1 MDKSLRFSMLLFR
14 LFKFKYGH
22 ATEIREFWGI
32 CHENV
37 PVSQQ
42 ICKKNTKKFGWKQN
56 MLYVCNINVIKMT
69 FSVREKNK
77 NLIIMPMKKKS
88 IIILCSVAAIFAIG
102 LITSFFVDWPVD
114 LNEADGDIAKAA
126 RFSREQVSEKLTNME
141 ELLQTDS
148 AFKGGIVA
156 AQVVMQTRA
165 VQFGTLIDMSNE
177 VAGNIPAFAEVL
189 KEMNANSEMVNNV
202 ASSLA
207 ESAEKLNAALGGEE
221 CPDLAQSTIN
231 ASLAYTTLQ
240 KQNNL
245 ATRFIDTTDKY
256 LETAQGDDRL
266 KFVRDQWLEYQQM
279 TAALEGDKASA
290 EALAKKGN
298 LLSGEKALA
307 AVANFDIAER
317 LVVLQS
323 CELAQAMK
331 LPNQIGSVIRPK
343 VLDNEISKLC
353 NAQQEVLAHRKIDP
367 HNAQQ
372 EVLAHRKIDPHNAQQ
387 EVLAHRKIDPHN
399 ALVISNASRVMEAF
413 NSALSNV
420 ANNPALNQSQ
430 NIGLSLVIGNVI
442 SQTAA
447 ASNSVKLNKKGPK
460 IES

>member
-1 MDKSLRFSMLLFR
+1 
-14 LFKFKYGH
+14 
-22 ATEIREFWGI
+22 
-32 CHENV
+32 
-37 PVSQQ
+37 
-42 ICKKNTKKFGWKQN
+42 
-56 MLYVCNINVIKMT
+56 
-69 FSVREKNK
+69 
-77 NLIIMPMKKKS
+77 MKKKG
-88 IIILCSVAAIFAIG
+88 IILCTLVGICAIG
-102 LITSFFVDWPVD
+102 LISSFFIDWPVD
-114 LNEADGDIAKAA
+114 FHSADGDIAKAA
-126 RFSREQVSEKLTNME
+126 KFSREQAFKDLSNME

-165 VQFGTLIDMSNE
+165 VQFATLVDMSNE

-189 KEMNANSEMVNNV
+189 KDMNAQRELVENV

-207 ESAEKLNAALGGEE
+207 ESAEKLNAALDGKE

-245 ATRFIDTTDKY
+245 ATRFIETTDKY
-256 LETAQGDDRL
+256 LETAQGDDKL
-266 KFVRDQWLEYQQM
+266 KLVRDQWLEYQQM
-279 TAALEGDKASA
+279 TAALDGDNTSA

-343 VLDNEISKLC
+343 VLNTEISKLC
-353 NAQQEVLAHRKIDP
+353 NAQQEVLARGPKIDPHNAQKEVLAGRKIDP
-367 HNAQQ
+367 HNAQKD
-372 EVLAHRKIDPHNAQQ
+372 VLAG
-387 EVLAHRKIDPHN
+387 RKIDPHN
-399 ALVISNASRVMEAF
+399 ALMLSSGSKVMEAF
-413 NSALSNV
+413 NSALSNNSV
-420 ANNPALNQSQ
+420 LNQSQ
-430 NIGLSLVIGNVI
+430 NIALSLVIGNVI

-447 ASNSVKLNKKGPK
+447 NNSVMLNKKGPK
-460 IES
+460 IDP

>member
-1 MDKSLRFSMLLFR
+1 
-14 LFKFKYGH
+14 
-22 ATEIREFWGI
+22 
-32 CHENV
+32 
-37 PVSQQ
+37 
-42 ICKKNTKKFGWKQN
+42 
-56 MLYVCNINVIKMT
+56 
-69 FSVREKNK
+69 
-77 NLIIMPMKKKS
+77 MKKKS

-102 LITSFFVDWPVD
+102 LITSYFVDWPVE

-126 RFSREQVSEKLTNME
+126 RFSREQVSDKLTNME

-165 VQFGTLIDMSNE
+165 VQFGTLVDMSNE

-245 ATRFIDTTDKY
+245 ANRFIETTDKY
-256 LETAQGDDRL
+256 LETAQGDDKL
-266 KFVRDQWLEYQQM
+266 KLVRDQWLEYQQM
-279 TAALEGDKASA
+279 TAALEGDKTSA

-298 LLSGEKALA
+298 LLSGEQALA

-317 LVVLQS
+317 IVVLQS

-331 LPNQIGSVIRPK
+331 LPNQIGSAVRPQ
-343 VLDNEISKLC
+343 VLDNEISKLS
-353 NAQQEVLAHRKIDP
+353 NAQKEILAHRKIDAHHRKIDS

-372 EVLAHRKIDPHNAQQ
+372 EVLAHRKIDAHHRKIDSHNAQQ
-387 EVLAHRKIDPHN
+387 EVLAHRKIDAHN
-399 ALVISNASRVMEAF
+399 ALIISNASRVMEAF

-420 ANNPALNQSQ
+420 ANNPALKQSQ
-430 NIGLSLVIGNVI
+430 NIGLSHVIGNVI
-442 SQTAA
+442 SETAA

-460 IES
+460 IDS

>member
-1 MDKSLRFSMLLFR
+1 
-14 LFKFKYGH
+14 
-22 ATEIREFWGI
+22 
-32 CHENV
+32 
-37 PVSQQ
+37 
-42 ICKKNTKKFGWKQN
+42 
-56 MLYVCNINVIKMT
+56 
-69 FSVREKNK
+69 
-77 NLIIMPMKKKS
+77 MKKKS

-102 LITSFFVDWPVD
+102 LITSYFVDWPVNHD
-114 LNEADGDIAKAA
+114 EADGDIAKAA
-126 RFSREQVSEKLTNME
+126 KFSREQVSDKLTNME

-165 VQFGTLIDMSNE
+165 VQFATLVDMSNE

-245 ATRFIDTTDKY
+245 ANRFIETTDKY
-256 LETAQGDDRL
+256 LETVQGDDRL

-279 TAALEGDKASA
+279 TAALDGDKAFA
-290 EALAKKGN
+290 ETLAKKGN

-307 AVANFDIAER
+307 AVENLDLNAKI
-317 LVVLQS
+317 VVLQS
-323 CELAQAMK
+323 CRIAQMIK
-331 LPNQIGSVIRPK
+331 LPSQIGSAIRPK
-343 VLDNEISKLC
+343 ALESEISSVLL
-353 NAQQEVLAHRKIDP
+353 AQKEILAGKQRKIDSY
-367 HNAQQ
+367 NALNN
-372 EVLAHRKIDPHNAQQ
+372 VLAGKQRKIDSY
-387 EVLAHRKIDPHN
+387 N
-399 ALVISNASRVMEAF
+399 ALMIGSASRVMEAF
-413 NSALSNV
+413 NTSLSNV
-420 ANNPALNQSQ
+420 AKNHALNQSQ

-447 ASNSVKLNKKGPK
+447 ANNSVMLNKKGPK
-460 IES
+460 IDP

>member
-1 MDKSLRFSMLLFR
+1 
-14 LFKFKYGH
+14 
-22 ATEIREFWGI
+22 
-32 CHENV
+32 
-37 PVSQQ
+37 
-42 ICKKNTKKFGWKQN
+42 
-56 MLYVCNINVIKMT
+56 
-69 FSVREKNK
+69 
-77 NLIIMPMKKKS
+77 MKKKS

-102 LITSFFVDWPVD
+102 LITSYFVDWPVE

-126 RFSREQVSEKLTNME
+126 RFSREQVSDKLTNME

-165 VQFGTLIDMSNE
+165 VQFGTLVDMSNE

-245 ATRFIDTTDKY
+245 ANRFIETTDKY
-256 LETAQGDDRL
+256 LETAQGDDKL
-266 KFVRDQWLEYQQM
+266 KLVRDQWLEYQQM
-279 TAALEGDKASA
+279 TAALEGDKTSA

-298 LLSGEKALA
+298 LLSGEQALA

-317 LVVLQS
+317 IVVLQS

-331 LPNQIGSVIRPK
+331 LPNQIGSAVRPQ
-343 VLDNEISKLC
+343 VLDNEISKLS
-353 NAQQEVLAHRKIDP
+353 NAQKEILAHRKIDAHHRKIDS

-372 EVLAHRKIDPHNAQQ
+372 EVLAHRKIDAHHRKIDSHNAQQ
-387 EVLAHRKIDPHN
+387 EVLAHRKIDAHHRKIDSHNAQQEVLAHRKIDAHN
-399 ALVISNASRVMEAF
+399 ALIISNASRVMEAF

-420 ANNPALNQSQ
+420 ANNPALKQSQ
-430 NIGLSLVIGNVI
+430 NIGLSHVIGNVI
-442 SQTAA
+442 SETAA

-460 IES
+460 IDS